1 MNHGVDRYSLTE
13 PKNVLLKHE
22 GPVNKQVLLDTLP
35 KIEDILDSLGADKIC
50 KRKIVNIAIETLQ
63 NLQLH
68 SFPAEK
74 SNHADLSPLF
84 ILGTDNGNVTITI
97 GNLVAT
103 NERATLE
110 DKINKINSLNDE
122 EVKFLYGVIM
132 KQTVVKFSTKGGA
145 GLGLIDMK
153 KKSGKP
159 LQYKF
164 QDVDGDVCHF
174 NLKVSVPCEHN

>member
-1 MNHGVDRYSLTE
+1 MNKGIDKYTLLGTE
-13 PKNVLLKHE
+13 RVLLEHE

-35 KIEDILDSLGADKIC
+35 KIEDILDGEGVSKQK

-68 SFPAEK
+68 SYPIDGSSYNFE
-74 SNHADLSPLF
+74 PLF
-84 ILGTDNGNVTITI
+84 VVAKNEGNITITI
-97 GNLVAT
+97 GNLIA
-103 NERATLE
+103 NSERAVLE

-122 EVKFLYGVIM
+122 EIKFLYGVIM

-153 KKSGKP
+153 KKSGNP
-159 LQYKF
+159 LSYAF
-164 QDVDGDVCHF
+164 QEVDDTVSYF
-174 NLKVSVPCEHN
+174 SLKITVPVD